1 MNKKIAITVT
11 LCLIITTMIV
21 VPGFSASDTNT
32 NDSTFQRVSYI
43 DGQINA
49 EDVNLREGTSTEHK
63 VTCVLDKGTEVKI
76 LGRLDNW
83 YALYVPSKKTVGV
96 ADSKY
101 VKTLAANKPSEE
113 TASIPAKVAA
123 AVKNV
128 VSNTAADNLGK
139 EEKSML
145 DIINAQRKGAG
156 LKSLE
161 IDTSLQKVAQ
171 IKAKDIADNDYF
183 DHKSPTY
190 GSPFDLMRRS
200 GIAFKSAG
208 ENLSGNE
215 SAKAAVRAWMENNN
229 HSANILNA
237 NFKYVGIG
245 IADDEKY
252 GKVYVTEFIDK

>member
-1 MNKKIAITVT
+1 MNKKIAITLTV
-11 LCLIITTMIV
+11 CLVITTMLV
-21 VPGFSASDTNT
+21 VTAFSASDTKID
-32 NDSTFQRVSYI
+32 DSIFQRVSYI

-49 EDVNLREGTSTEHK
+49 TDVNLREGTSTEHK

-76 LGRLDNW
+76 LGKLDNW

-101 VKTLAANKPSEE
+101 IKTITENKPSEQ
-113 TASIPAKVAA
+113 TASVPAKVAA

-128 VSNTAADNLGK
+128 ISPDTIGK
-139 EEKSML
+139 EEKTLL
-145 DIINAQRKGAG
+145 DILNTARKDAG
-156 LKSLE
+156 LDPLKV
-161 IDTSLQKVAQ
+161 DTSLQKVAQ
-171 IKAKDIADNDYF
+171 IKAKDLAENDYF
-183 DHKSPTY
+183 DHKSPSY

-200 GIAFKSAG
+200 GIDFKSAG

-215 SAKAAVRAWMENNN
+215 SAKAAAEAWIKNNN

-252 GKVYVTEFIDK
+252 GKVFVTEFIEK